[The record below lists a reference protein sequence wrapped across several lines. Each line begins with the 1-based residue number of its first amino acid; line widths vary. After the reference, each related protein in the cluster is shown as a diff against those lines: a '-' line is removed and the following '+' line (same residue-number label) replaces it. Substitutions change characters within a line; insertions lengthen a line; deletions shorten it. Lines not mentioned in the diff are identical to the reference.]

1 MAASF
6 LLIVHSLI
14 YVVNSMDWS
23 NIWTDDCDT
32 QGSWACHHDGNGMCL
47 FGERDTRCENGRKGI
62 CHRVCQNAS
71 IQSPVPI
78 SAGAGRPL
86 RLSLYVHLQL
96 YKDSAPNDRC
106 RIWFAYDDDNFNINE
121 PDWECGSPCDGTQ
134 TIDIPS
140 TGQDTLGIALG
151 VYDKYHTHCW

>member
-14 YVVNSMDWS
+14 YVVNCMDWS

-32 QGSWACHHDGNGMCL
+32 QGSWACHDDGHGVCL
-47 FGERDTRCENGRKGI
+47 FGDHEGHDDG
-62 CHRVCQNAS
+62 HRVCQHAY
-71 IQSPVPI
+71 IQRSVPI
-78 SAGAGRPL
+78 SAYAGRPL
-86 RLSLYVHLQL
+86 RLSLYVHLEP
-96 YKDSAPNDRC
+96 YKDKSAPNDRC
-106 RIWFAYDDDNFNINE
+106 RIWFAYDDDNLNIDG

-151 VYDKYHTHCW
+151 